1 MARIKDTEVKSL
13 DEEIKEAVEKVE
25 QPAKAEKTKD
35 NPMEK
40 VILEI
45 PITSDME
52 DDWVCI
58 INGHSYQVQRGEKVL
73 VPRCVKEVYDNE
85 QRQVRESYR
94 RSQALQRAAAD
105 KEKQLAFM

>member
-1 MARIKDTEVKSL
+1 MAKKNTEEIAENKTL
-13 DEEIKEAVEKVE
+13 DEEITEAVEKVE
-25 QPAKAEKTKD
+25 TKPVKKD

-40 VILEI
+40 VFLEI

-73 VPRCVKEVYDNE
+73 VPRCVKEIYDNE
-85 QRQVRESYR
+85 QRQVRESYK

-105 KEKQLAFM
+105 KEKQLAFI